1 MVSEGNVYSSVLR
14 QWRGHDMW
22 MVCYGL
28 SCFRWYFKI
37 CENKESSCLNYYKFM
52 AIMKYFYSNAV
63 NFAEIYNIGENITY
77 VWKTS
82 FSTIIWCFRAQTIL
96 WRSLFQ
102 HIIYRSGAM
111 YLSELEHLWKW
122 GGGDIL
128 KILFEIFFYLQAV
141 PKNFLVSYSTWTH

>member
-1 MVSEGNVYSSVLR
+1 
-14 QWRGHDMW
+14 
-22 MVCYGL
+22 
-28 SCFRWYFKI
+28 
-37 CENKESSCLNYYKFM
+37 
-52 AIMKYFYSNAV
+52 MKYFDSNVV

-96 WRSLFQ
+96 WRSLFL

>member
-1 MVSEGNVYSSVLR
+1 
-14 QWRGHDMW
+14 
-22 MVCYGL
+22 
-28 SCFRWYFKI
+28 
-37 CENKESSCLNYYKFM
+37 
-52 AIMKYFYSNAV
+52 MKYFYSNAV

-128 KILFEIFFYLQAV
+128 KILFEIFFISKL
-141 PKNFLVSYSTWTH
+141 FLRTF